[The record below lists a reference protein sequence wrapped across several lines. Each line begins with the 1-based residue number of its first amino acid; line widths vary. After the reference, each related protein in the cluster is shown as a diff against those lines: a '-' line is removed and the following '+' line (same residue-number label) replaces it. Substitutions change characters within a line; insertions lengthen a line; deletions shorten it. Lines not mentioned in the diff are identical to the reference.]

1 MLVNEQ
7 HADDDIAF
15 KDMFSYKMNHAGWR
29 YQVSLAIQSG
39 YIVHVNNGTAP
50 GVLNDLNA
58 VRMSDLPALLRKNK
72 EKACADDGYRGE
84 PDILTTPDAGFSSKF
99 RRQMKNARARHEN
112 VNARFKNWK
121 VMKHQFRHPL
131 HFHTICFHA
140 VVVLTQLDIEHG
152 SPLSQVQFHL
162 EGNELDRDLDGTVED
177 DGSEEEGSDESDDED
192 DEDDGSEDDYDD
204 DGSEDDGSDGSDGG
218 DDDDDNDSDSGDD
231 DMASIDDDDDS
242 DNDDNYFDN

>member
-72 EKACADDGYRGE
+72 EKLVLMM
-84 PDILTTPDAGFSSKF
+84 DIGGSQIFS
-99 RRQMKNARARHEN
+99 
-112 VNARFKNWK
+112 
-121 VMKHQFRHPL
+121 PL
-131 HFHTICFHA
+131 
-140 VVVLTQLDIEHG
+140 LTQDFPV
-152 SPLSQVQFHL
+152 S
-162 EGNELDRDLDGTVED
+162 
-177 DGSEEEGSDESDDED
+177 SDVR
-192 DEDDGSEDDYDD
+192 
-204 DGSEDDGSDGSDGG
+204 
-218 DDDDDNDSDSGDD
+218 
-231 DMASIDDDDDS
+231 
-242 DNDDNYFDN
+242 

>member
-1 MLVNEQ
+1 
-7 HADDDIAF
+7 
-15 KDMFSYKMNHAGWR
+15 
-29 YQVSLAIQSG
+29 
-39 YIVHVNNGTAP
+39 
-50 GVLNDLNA
+50 
-58 VRMSDLPALLRKNK
+58 
-72 EKACADDGYRGE
+72 
-84 PDILTTPDAGFSSKF
+84 
-99 RRQMKNARARHEN
+99 MKNARARHEN

-162 EGNELDRDLDGTVED
+162 EGNELDRDLVGTVED
-177 DGSEEEGSDESDDED
+177 DGSEEEGSDGSDDED

-218 DDDDDNDSDSGDD
+218 DDDDDNDSDSGND